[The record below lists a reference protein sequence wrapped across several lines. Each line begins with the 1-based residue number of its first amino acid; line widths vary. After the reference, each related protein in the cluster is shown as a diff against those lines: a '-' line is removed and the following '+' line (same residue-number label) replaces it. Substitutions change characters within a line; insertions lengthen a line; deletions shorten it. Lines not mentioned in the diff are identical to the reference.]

1 MPTGTGGP
9 LNPFCNIMDAILAA
23 SSGDTIF
30 VAAGNYQE
38 SLIIDKDIN
47 IIGTAGA
54 AQTTSTPGSL
64 HAQQL

>member
-1 MPTGTGGP
+1 
-9 LNPFCNIMDAILAA
+9 MDAILAA